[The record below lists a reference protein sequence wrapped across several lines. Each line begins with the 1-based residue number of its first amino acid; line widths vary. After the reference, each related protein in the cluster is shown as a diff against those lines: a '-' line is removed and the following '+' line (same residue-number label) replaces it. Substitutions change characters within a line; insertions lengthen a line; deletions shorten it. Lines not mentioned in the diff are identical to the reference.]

1 MTTFNKVF
9 LLGALILLIG
19 GAVFYFVGAKRGQ
32 IAAMETAALFDL
44 NSILREQQANYD
56 ASKRYVPW
64 DQLREG
70 GAPPGR
76 APAGYRFELRVTP
89 DGQSFEAVAT
99 PVEYGK
105 TGRLSFYVNEKGSI
119 RGADKGGTAATA
131 ADPEIYP

>member
-1 MTTFNKVF
+1 MSTFNKVL
-9 LLGALILLIG
+9 LLGALLLLIG
-19 GAVFYFVGAKRGQ
+19 GALFYFAGARRSQ
-32 IAAMETAALFDL
+32 IAATETAALSCL

-56 ASKRYVPW
+56 VSKRYVPW

-76 APAGYRFELRVTP
+76 APGGYRFELRVKP

-105 TGRLSFYVNEKGSI
+105 TGRLSFYVNEEGSI
-119 RGADKGGTAATA
+119 RGADKGGAGASA
-131 ADPEIYP
+131 GDPDIFP